1 MLGGEIMDAAA
12 ARSAVI
18 GPSSISGRRRRRKRE
33 RENNGFLLDCQ
44 AREKKKNTS
53 GEGKSEGRKPVALS
67 LWFGVYSE
75 NGLKREFILADKY
88 KGRNKIKMSPFLI
101 RYILPF
107 LCT

>member
-53 GEGKSEGRKPVALS
+53 GEGKSEGRKPVVLS

-88 KGRNKIKMSPFLI
+88 KGKNKIKMSPLLI
-101 RYILPF
+101 RYILAF
-107 LCT
+107 LYA